1 MNDDFFDR
9 SLTQPPGSAPH
20 GASAPTE
27 LPPETSDP
35 SDASASAGSAASIP
49 SAGPSSPDA
58 PSTPA
63 ALKSA
68 VQELLRCGLVE
79 REAKPNL
86 YRSLATGAATGAV
99 SRILEPLDLA
109 LTVDDV
115 RGLAFLVVP
124 ALAAETAEQAW
135 QHPLVRRQR
144 LTTEQSLLVAILRQ
158 AHIAHEQQYGI
169 GAPGAHADCDDL
181 LAQFNL
187 YLGDSGSEA
196 RNLDRLLRVLGQ
208 LQVHGIV
215 SEPDKDQRVFI
226 RPVIV
231 HLANPEHLQLLLH
244 HFKTTAALAP
254 KNADASPVA
263 DDAPSSDDSR
273 DPDPPAAS
281 PAPPLG

>member
-9 SLTQPPGSAPH
+9 SLTPPPGSAPH
-20 GASAPTE
+20 DAFAPTE
-27 LPPETSDP
+27 LPPETSDS
-35 SDASASAGSAASIP
+35 SDASAFAGSAASIP
-49 SAGPSSPDA
+49 SAG

-86 YRSLATGAATGAV
+86 YRSLATEAATGAV

-254 KNADASPVA
+254 KNADASPAA
-263 DDAPSSDDSR
+263 DDAPASADSR

>member
-9 SLTQPPGSAPH
+9 SLTPPPASQPH
-20 GASAPTE
+20 GADPHGVSAPAE
-27 LPPETSDP
+27 FPPETSDP
-35 SDASASAGSAASIP
+35 VDSAASLT
-49 SAGPSSPDA
+49 SSGPSSPDT
-58 PSTPA
+58 PSTSA
-63 ALKSA
+63 TLKSA
-68 VQELLRCGLVE
+68 IQELLRCGLVE

-86 YRSLATGAATGAV
+86 YRTLATEAATGAV
-99 SRILEPLDLA
+99 SRILEPLDLT

-115 RGLAFLVVP
+115 RGLAFLVVTSHV
-124 ALAAETAEQAW
+124 AETAEQAW

-169 GAPGAHADCDDL
+169 GAPGAHAECDDL

-208 LQVHGIV
+208 LQAHGIV

-231 HLANPEHLQLLLH
+231 HLANPDHLQLLLH

-254 KNADASPVA
+254 KNADASVPA
-263 DDAPSSDDSR
+263 DDTPASDEGIENTR
-273 DPDPPAAS
+273 P
-281 PAPPLG
+281 